1 LISLI
6 PKVRKPSQEV
16 SIKEKT
22 GWTAIVFV
30 IYLVMVSTPM
40 IGAQLREADPFDF
53 MRIISASAQGTL
65 AELGVYPI
73 ITAGVVMYLLV
84 GFRIIKIDLEDSD
97 ERSFFNDVQ
106 KTLAIA
112 ITIIMSILLIIGGYY
127 GTSLTLIDQIIILI
141 QLIGAGLI
149 IIAFDEFLQRGWG
162 LSAGVPLFIVGTVS
176 LQIFIGLFSVQN
188 FLEGPNEIMSNRG
201 IIFALIA
208 WIGSEG
214 LIPAIQALFL
224 RYDPTNYINLPHLS
238 LLSVIATLIVIV
250 LIITFQSMKL
260 NIKPSQNQDKEITSS
275 FSIPLLYS
283 SVVPVFIVSILF
295 TTIRFATILIWMT
308 TGGEDTINLLSQVLG
323 IFRVDYVTQQYV
335 STGGLVYFIT
345 PPRSLIGDQGVIIP
359 SDPLPSIIHAL
370 IYALIFI
377 LLTVFFSVKWSE
389 IAGFNSPEAA
399 NQYLLSG
406 MKLRSW
412 PKNQVITKYHLES
425 YIPEIVVLE
434 GVVLG
439 ILTVFADF
447 FGVLGSGVG
456 LLLLICVIQNYNLR
470 FDEAYYEIN

>member
-1 LISLI
+1 
-6 PKVRKPSQEV
+6 
-16 SIKEKT
+16 
-22 GWTAIVFV
+22 
-30 IYLVMVSTPM
+30 
-40 IGAQLREADPFDF
+40 
-53 MRIISASAQGTL
+53 
-65 AELGVYPI
+65 
-73 ITAGVVMYLLV
+73 
-84 GFRIIKIDLEDSD
+84 
-97 ERSFFNDVQ
+97 
-106 KTLAIA
+106 
-112 ITIIMSILLIIGGYY
+112 
-127 GTSLTLIDQIIILI
+127 
-141 QLIGAGLI
+141 
-149 IIAFDEFLQRGWG
+149 
-162 LSAGVPLFIVGTVS
+162 
-176 LQIFIGLFSVQN
+176 
-188 FLEGPNEIMSNRG
+188 MSNRG

-359 SDPLPSIIHAL
+359 SDPLPSVIHAL

-389 IAGFNSPEAA
+389 IAGFNSSEAA